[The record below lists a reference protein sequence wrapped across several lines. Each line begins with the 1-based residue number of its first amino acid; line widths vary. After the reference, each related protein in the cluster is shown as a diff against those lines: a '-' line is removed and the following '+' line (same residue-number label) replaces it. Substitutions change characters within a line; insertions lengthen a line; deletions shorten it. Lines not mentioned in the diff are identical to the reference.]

1 MACLI
6 LLTDYANEST
16 TNDELF
22 LKAENIM
29 QEVPRTLYNVV
40 KIPAELE
47 KPSLDLNI
55 YQKDHLC

>member
-1 MACLI
+1 MASLI

-29 QEVPRTLYNVV
+29 QEVPITRCIKQSSMDY
-40 KIPAELE
+40 K
-47 KPSLDLNI
+47 K
-55 YQKDHLC
+55 